1 MDLLDL
7 DLDDPLLGMGERRRR
22 RTNLRRFV
30 VLLWVVPLVASIGTV
45 GYMIEGLAPI
55 DSLYMTVI
63 TMSTVGFG
71 EVQELGA
78 GARVFTIFLI
88 IISLGIV
95 GYSLTAL
102 AAFLLEGELHS
113 IIKGRRMNRRISGLS
128 DHIIV
133 CGCGNTGRWIAE
145 EFHNTSTPFVI
156 IDQDQ
161 AAVESWAGERD
172 VPAVF
177 GDATDD
183 MVLESA
189 GIKRAHGL
197 VAALAEDKDNVYV
210 ALSARAF
217 NAELR
222 IISRVVDEENAGKL
236 IRAGANQV
244 VSPNRIGGL
253 RIASAMVRPSV
264 VGFLDRMLYS
274 RESVLR
280 LEDVLIAQNSAM
292 VGRSLRELD
301 LGRKTGVMIVA
312 VRGPNDE
319 FLFNPGGDNRI
330 DSDSVL
336 VALGSNEQIA
346 ALRRFATG
354 REQ

>member
-1 MDLLDL
+1 
-7 DLDDPLLGMGERRRR
+7 
-22 RTNLRRFV
+22 
-30 VLLWVVPLVASIGTV
+30 
-45 GYMIEGLAPI
+45 
-55 DSLYMTVI
+55 
-63 TMSTVGFG
+63 
-71 EVQELGA
+71 
-78 GARVFTIFLI
+78 
-88 IISLGIV
+88 
-95 GYSLTAL
+95 
-102 AAFLLEGELHS
+102 
-113 IIKGRRMNRRISGLS
+113 MNRRISGLS